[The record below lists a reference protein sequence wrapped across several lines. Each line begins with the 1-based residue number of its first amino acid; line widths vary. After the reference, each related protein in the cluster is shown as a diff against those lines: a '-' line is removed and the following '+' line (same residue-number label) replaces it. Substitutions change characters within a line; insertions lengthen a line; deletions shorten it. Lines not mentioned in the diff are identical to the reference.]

1 MALRRRMDNALTLAR
16 HFARLVWL
24 LIHEPDSVDE
34 QKASLRAVVTMS
46 KHGTARL
53 AVTDGRLMVN
63 DVELPNAL
71 SGARQLT
78 EQFGRRGIAELEIVK
93 HAVAADVLTIARLLA
108 DGSGSDGP
116 EASRQLLVFEA
127 PTVRLKR
134 EASTVPREAPRAA
147 VTVNLD
153 AFASDSAERA
163 ALLQLAST
171 TDPQA
176 ASGML
181 DNLMF
186 LAETA
191 FREGRVVDAAL
202 VCAALQEIEAQMT
215 EIEVR
220 RFFLVALR
228 RLTKP
233 NFLRPIANLVATNP
247 ARAAMAAHILD
258 RFGQDGVDALADQY
272 INARADAERELYR
285 AALVA
290 LPGVRDALT
299 QMLSD
304 PRWFVVRHAVLLLG
318 DLGAAE
324 SERAIAEL
332 LNHVDERVRRAAVRT
347 LARAD
352 TAFVFDALA
361 RALGDSSASVRL
373 AAIAALVAR
382 KSTRS
387 ATLLSAAIDEE
398 EQLEVQFALLSALG
412 RIATPDSVQKLIK
425 ATESGGGLFKT
436 KKKGGLR
443 VAAVHALAEARTPNA
458 TNTLRSLQND
468 RDKEV
473 AEAARLALASPRPSA
488 A

>member
-1 MALRRRMDNALTLAR
+1 MENALTLAR

-34 QKASLRAVVTMS
+34 QKAALRAVVTVS
-46 KHGTARL
+46 KDKAARL
-53 AVTDGRLMVN
+53 SVTDGRLMVN

-71 SGARQLT
+71 SGASELIDRL
-78 EQFGRRGIAELEIVK
+78 GRHGIAELEIAE
-93 HAVAADVLTIARLLA
+93 HAVAADLLTIARLLA
-108 DGSGSDGP
+108 EGSGNDGVGA
-116 EASRQLLVFEA
+116 EAARQLLVFEA
-127 PTVRLKR
+127 PTVRLMR
-134 EASTVPREAPRAA
+134 EAATAPVEVARAPATV
-147 VTVNLD
+147 TLS
-153 AFASDSAERA
+153 AFAPDSPERA
-163 ALLQLAST
+163 TLQQLAEA
-171 TDPQA
+171 TDPQV

-186 LAETA
+186 VAETA

-202 VCAALQEIEAQMT
+202 LCAALQEIEAQMI

-247 ARAAMAAHILD
+247 EHAVMAANILD
-258 RFGQDGVDALADQY
+258 RFGQDGVDALVDQY
-272 INARADAERELYR
+272 INAHADAERELYR
-285 AALVA
+285 AALVS
-290 LPGVRDALT
+290 LPGVRSALT

-304 PRWFVVRHAVLLLG
+304 PRWFMARHAVLLLG
-318 DLGAAE
+318 DLGAAQ
-324 SERAIAEL
+324 SERAVAEL
-332 LNHVDERVRRAAVRT
+332 LNHADERVRRAAVRT
-347 LARAD
+347 LARAE
-352 TAFVFDALA
+352 TAFVFDAMA
-361 RALGDSSASVRL
+361 RALADASPSVRL

-387 ATLLSAAIDEE
+387 ATLLSAAIDDE
-398 EQLEVQFALLSALG
+398 EQLEVQFALLAALG

-436 KKKGGLR
+436 KKNAGLR

-458 TNTLRSLQND
+458 TNALRSLQSD

-473 AEAARLALASPRPSA
+473 AEAARLALAAPRPSA